1 MNFKSL
7 LAGEKGKKL
16 LIIGA
21 AAVLVLLLLSSML
34 GGSKSSSKV
43 SKSGEDTAQISEK
56 TAELEQ
62 ALEARVKALVEKIDG
77 AGTAAVMI
85 TLDRT
90 STSVY
95 EKDEK
100 QGNSNRETETV
111 LAGSSK
117 EPLQTGVVLPK
128 VRGAAVVCPGAAD
141 PIVQEKVTNAVA
153 KALNIGVSRVYV
165 TN

>member
-1 MNFKSL
+1 MTFKTFKNL
-7 LAGEKGKKL
+7 LAGEKGRKL

-21 AAVLVLLLLSSML
+21 AAILVLLLLSSVL
-34 GGSKSSSKV
+34 GGKKSSSKV
-43 SKSGEDTAQISEK
+43 NEDKTLTAEN

-62 ALEARVKALVEKIDG
+62 ALEARVKALVEQIDG
-77 AGTAAVMI
+77 AGSAAVMI

-90 STSVY
+90 STSVF

-100 QGNSNRETETV
+100 LASSNYETETV
-111 LAGSSK
+111 LAGSAK
-117 EPLQTGVVLPK
+117 EPLQTGTVLPK
-128 VRGAAVVCPGAAD
+128 VRGAAVVCAGAAD
-141 PIVQEKVTNAVA
+141 PVVREKVTNAVA

>member
-1 MNFKSL
+1 MNLKSL
-7 LAGEKGKKL
+7 LAGEKGRKL

-43 SKSGEDTAQISEK
+43 SKSGEDTVQIAEK

-62 ALEARVKALVEKIDG
+62 ALEARVKALVERIDG

-90 STSVY
+90 STQVY

-111 LAGSSK
+111 LAGSAK
-117 EPLQTGVVLPK
+117 EPLQTSVVLPK

-141 PIVQEKVTNAVA
+141 PVVREKVTNAVA
-153 KALNIGVSRVYV
+153 KALNIGTSRVYV

>member
-1 MNFKSL
+1 MTFKTLKSL
-7 LAGEKGKKL
+7 LAGENGKKL

-21 AAVLVLLLLSSML
+21 AAVLVLLLLSSIF
-34 GGSKSSSKV
+34 GGNKSSPKSK
-43 SKSGEDTAQISEK
+43 EDK
-56 TAELEQ
+56 TPALEDAAELEQ
-62 ALEARVKALVEKIDG
+62 ALEARVKALVERIEG
-77 AGTAAVMI
+77 AGTATVMI
-85 TLDRT
+85 TLDRS
-90 STSVY
+90 STLVFD
-95 EKDEK
+95 KDEK

-111 LAGSSK
+111 LAGSAK

-128 VRGAAVVCPGAAD
+128 VRGAAVVCSGAAD